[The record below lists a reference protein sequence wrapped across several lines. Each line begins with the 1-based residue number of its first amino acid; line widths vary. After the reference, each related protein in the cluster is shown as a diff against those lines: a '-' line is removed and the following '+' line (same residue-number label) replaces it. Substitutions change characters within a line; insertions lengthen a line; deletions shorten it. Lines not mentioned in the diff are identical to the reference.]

1 MMTLPLP
8 VLEHD
13 PWASVDGGP
22 IAVMPPVPPVAR
34 PSVPSLFPSQLSLEQ
49 TVLQDVLRHFRQ
61 QGLPYKAS
69 GVSRMTFAIIR
80 AALRLGHRL
89 IEGRLLCLLP
99 DHLGRLP
106 ALGFLA
112 LTEDGLNA
120 RPGAA
125 LFSMPLCRLVLDEV
139 FTDEQGTVVR
149 SIYQSVVTS
158 EQRIEVEELAEV
170 VVQSP
175 DLAYRLDLLA
185 SLAEQGTPVW
195 GEEAERALRAG
206 VDARHPEAHRSVRT
220 SRLSVR
226 PEDFS

>member
-13 PWASVDGGP
+13 PWASTAEGP
-22 IAVMPPVPPVAR
+22 IAVIPPVPPVAR
-34 PSVPSLFPSQLSLEQ
+34 PSVPSLFPSQLVLEQ

-61 QGLPYKAS
+61 QELPYKAS
-69 GVSRMTFAIIR
+69 GVSRLTFAIVR

-89 IEGRLLCLLP
+89 IEGRLLCMLP

-139 FTDEQGTVVR
+139 FTDDQGTAVR
-149 SIYQSVVTS
+149 PIYQAVVTS
-158 EQRIEVEELAEV
+158 EQRIEIEALAEV
-170 VVQSP
+170 VVHSS

-185 SLAEQGTPVW
+185 SLAEQGAPVW
-195 GEEAERALRAG
+195 GEEAERAWRLG
-206 VDARHPEAHRSVRT
+206 VDARHPDAHRSVLT
-220 SRLSVR
+220 SQLSIR
-226 PEDFS
+226 PEEYC

>member
-13 PWASVDGGP
+13 PWASTAGGP
-22 IAVMPPVPPVAR
+22 TAVMPPVPPIDR
-34 PSVPSLFPSQLSLEQ
+34 PSVPSLFPSQLVLEQ
-49 TVLQDVLRHFRQ
+49 TVLQDLLRHFRQ

-69 GVSRMTFAIIR
+69 GVSRLTFAIVR

-89 IEGRLLCLLP
+89 IEGRLLCMLP

-112 LTEDGLNA
+112 LTENGLNA

-139 FTDEQGTVVR
+139 FTDDQGTAVR
-149 SIYQSVVTS
+149 PIYQSVVTS
-158 EQRIEVEELAEV
+158 EQRIEIEELAEV

-185 SLAEQGTPVW
+185 SLAEQGTPMW
-195 GEEAERALRAG
+195 SEAAERALRAG

>member
-1 MMTLPLP
+1 
-8 VLEHD
+8 
-13 PWASVDGGP
+13 
-22 IAVMPPVPPVAR
+22 MPPVPPIDR
-34 PSVPSLFPSQLSLEQ
+34 PSVPSLFPSQLVLEQ
-49 TVLQDVLRHFRQ
+49 TVLQDLLRHFRQ

-69 GVSRMTFAIIR
+69 GVSRLTFAIVR

-89 IEGRLLCLLP
+89 IEGRLLCMLP

-112 LTEDGLNA
+112 LTENGLNA

-139 FTDEQGTVVR
+139 FTDDQGTAVR
-149 SIYQSVVTS
+149 PIYQSVVTS
-158 EQRIEVEELAEV
+158 EQRIEIEELAEV

-185 SLAEQGTPVW
+185 SLAEQGTPMW
-195 GEEAERALRAG
+195 SEAAERALRAG

>member
-1 MMTLPLP
+1 
-8 VLEHD
+8 
-13 PWASVDGGP
+13 
-22 IAVMPPVPPVAR
+22 
-34 PSVPSLFPSQLSLEQ
+34 VPSLFPSQLSLEQ

-195 GEEAERALRAG
+195 SEAAERALRAG

>member
-1 MMTLPLP
+1 M
-8 VLEHD
+8 
-13 PWASVDGGP
+13 
-22 IAVMPPVPPVAR
+22 
-34 PSVPSLFPSQLSLEQ
+34 PSLFPSQLVLEQ
-49 TVLQDVLRHFRQ
+49 TVLQDLLRHFRQ

-69 GVSRMTFAIIR
+69 GVSRLTFAIVR

-89 IEGRLLCLLP
+89 IEGRLLCMLP

-112 LTEDGLNA
+112 LTENGLNA

-139 FTDEQGTVVR
+139 FTDDQGTAVR
-149 SIYQSVVTS
+149 PIYQSVVTS
-158 EQRIEVEELAEV
+158 EQRIEIEELAEV

-185 SLAEQGTPVW
+185 SLAEQGTPMW
-195 GEEAERALRAG
+195 SEAAERALRAG